1 MRRTGLVLDERHIQ
15 HETEPLC
22 KSAPSV
28 TDRLLDPGAVDIGA
42 FQRRE
47 DEDLYKIERIIQEAK
62 ENLSPHW
69 AI

>member
-1 MRRTGLVLDERHIQ
+1 MRRKGLVLDKRHIQ

-22 KSAPSV
+22 KSAPRV
-28 TDRLLDPGAVDIGA
+28 IGRLLDPGAVDRGS
-42 FQRRE
+42 FQRPE
-47 DEDLYKIERIIQEAK
+47 HEDLYKIERIIQEAK